1 MKFIVLFAAIALM
14 SAGVALADEPAKTMT
29 LPSAKQGNVTFEH
42 EKHMKMKD
50 SCAPCHATSA
60 GGKIEGFGK
69 DMAHQV
75 CKGCHTDQ
83 KAGPTGCKDCHHK

>member
-1 MKFIVLFAAIALM
+1 MKIFVLFAAIAVM
-14 SAGVALADEPAKTMT
+14 SVGVAMADDPAKVMV
-29 LPSAKQGNVTFEH
+29 LPAKPGDVTFEH
-42 EKHMKMKD
+42 QKHMQMKD
-50 SCAPCHATSA
+50 SCAPCHATDK

-69 DMAHQV
+69 DMAHFV